1 MENKTDLSAEG
12 LKKRRTEHIIAT
24 AAELFL
30 ENGIES
36 IKMTDIA
43 DESGIGVATLYRYFG
58 TKTKI
63 ALAAMTFLWADLK
76 KLFDGRFSEIER
88 GSADG
93 ITELEQLI
101 KMFSELYVSH
111 KDFMRLVGEFDRFV
125 LHEELDRD
133 DLMEYENSIVD
144 FYPVLERAFR
154 KGIKDKTVRQDVDFR
169 LFYQS
174 FTHALT
180 EMCKKFIGG
189 EILPSDDFSDAE
201 KELALIA
208 DSAVYYIRKQG

>member
-1 MENKTDLSAEG
+1 MDNKTDLSAEG
-12 LKKRRTEHIIAT
+12 LKRRRTEHIIAT

-63 ALAAMTFLWADLK
+63 ALAAMTFLWGDLK
-76 KLFDGRFSEIER
+76 KLFDERFSETELA
-88 GSADG
+88 SADG

-101 KMFSELYVSH
+101 KMFLELYVSH
-111 KDFMRLVGEFDRFV
+111 KSFMRLVGEFDRFV
-125 LHEELDRD
+125 LCEELDRD
-133 DLMEYENSIVD
+133 DLVEYENSIVD
-144 FYPVLERAFR
+144 FYPVLERAFK
-154 KGIKDKTVRQDVDFR
+154 KGIEDGTVRKDVDFR
-169 LFYQS
+169 LFYLA

-189 EILPSDDFSDAE
+189 EVLPSDDFSDAE

-208 DSAVYYIRKQG
+208 DSAVYYIRNR

>member
-1 MENKTDLSAEG
+1 MDNKTDLSAEG
-12 LKKRRTEHIIAT
+12 LKRRRTEHIIAT

-63 ALAAMTFLWADLK
+63 ALAAMTFLWGDLK
-76 KLFDGRFSEIER
+76 KLFDERFSETELD
-88 GSADG
+88 SADG

-111 KDFMRLVGEFDRFV
+111 KSFMRLVGEFDRFV
-125 LHEELDRD
+125 LCEEIDKD
-133 DLMEYENSIVD
+133 DLVEYENSIVD
-144 FYPVLERAFR
+144 FYPVLERAFK
-154 KGIKDKTVRQDVDFR
+154 KGIEDGTVRKDVDFR
-169 LFYQS
+169 LFYLA

-189 EILPSDDFSDAE
+189 EVLPSDDFSNAE

-208 DSAVYYIRKQG
+208 DSAVYYIKNR